1 MHMLFKRILPLLLSA
16 LLIFCVGAFA
26 EAANNV
32 DPNPAEA
39 ENAESAA
46 EGDASDTSPQ
56 PAPGYVLVTA
66 GGQMGWLP
74 LPEEGEYSVPIRLTQ
89 PDGTE
94 TENLVHLT
102 PEGVYMEDS
111 TCENHDCVEQGE
123 VTLSNMQ
130 DRILGNMIICLP
142 NQVTLQLFTPEELLE
157 MFKGEGAEPQK

>member
-1 MHMLFKRILPLLLSA
+1 MYKSFRRILSLLLSILLVFCGGA
-16 LLIFCVGAFA
+16 LA
-26 EAANNV
+26 EAAEK
-32 DPNPAEA
+32 PAEA
-39 ENAESAA
+39 EAADPAA
-46 EGDASDTSPQ
+46 EGDSPQ

-74 LPEEGEYSVPIRLTQ
+74 LPEEGEYSVPIRLVQ

-123 VTLSNMQ
+123 VTLANKK

-142 NQVTLQLFTPEELLE
+142 NQVTLQLFTPDELLE
-157 MFKGEGAEPQK
+157 MFKGEAAPQN